1 MKLTEEFRLSDD
13 VVTREVG
20 DETMLLDLASGT
32 YFGLDAVG
40 GRFWQLLE
48 AGKSPVDA
56 CEALLEEY
64 EVGADQLERDLENLL
79 AELSANGLV
88 TRSV

>member
-1 MKLTEEFRLSDD
+1 MADH
-13 VVTREVG
+13 
-20 DETMLLDLASGT
+20 
-32 YFGLDAVG
+32 
-40 GRFWQLLE
+40 FWQLLE
-48 AGKSPVDA
+48 EGKSPVEARD
-56 CEALLEEY
+56 ALLEEY